1 MGIIYLPLMILI
13 IANLWATRQL
23 LRHDGEFDFRK
34 WLMLITIWL
43 VPVLGIVLV
52 RDRLRSPPQRDYA
65 QLALLHER
73 SMAQLAAA
81 SVLAGTSDG
90 NFDVA
95 AHLDDSHGIPIL
107 DWTAL
112 EQWGKSSFEG
122 AELASAI
129 EQGRRS
135 WLLHLCRRFGAEMHL
150 YESNE
155 AFVLSPM
162 DISEVSPMAA
172 YVAKTRLR
180 ITRLLEAA
188 ARSPANEKCILLILD
203 NEKDYYDYVSVYYP
217 DGGEFAFSGGMFIN
231 SGCPHFV
238 VVRAELLSIES
249 VIAHELTH
257 MALSHLHLPRWLD
270 EGIAVNTEIRLTG
283 DKRSGV
289 TPWELHRMH
298 LDYWSPERIQEFW
311 MGSSFFRTDAG
322 NLLSYELAR
331 IMVDQLA
338 RDWEGFLR
346 FVQAADSR
354 DAGNAGLQQSMQ
366 LDLGALAAGLLELPS
381 PHGWGPNPVAWTKLQ
396 ASAEHQLG

>member
-1 MGIIYLPLMILI
+1 MVIIYLLLMVLI

-23 LRHDGEFDFRK
+23 IRNKSEFDFRK
-34 WLMLITIWL
+34 WLMLITLWL

-52 RDRLRSPPQRDYA
+52 RDRLRPPLQRDYA

-73 SMAQLAAA
+73 SMVQLAAA
-81 SVLAGTSDG
+81 SVLAGTSHGD
-90 NFDVA
+90 FDVA
-95 AHLDDSHGIPIL
+95 AHLNELHGIPVL
-107 DWTAL
+107 DWGAL
-112 EQWGKSSFEG
+112 EKWGKSSFEG
-122 AELASAI
+122 AELTSAI

-135 WLLHLCRRFGAEMHL
+135 WLLHLCQRFGAEMHL

-155 AFVLSPM
+155 AFVLSPL
-162 DISEVSPMAA
+162 DLSEVSPMAA
-172 YVAKTRLR
+172 YVAKTRSR

-188 ARSPANEKCILLILD
+188 AQSPTNEKCILLILD
-203 NEKDYYDYVSVYYP
+203 NEKDYYDYVAVYYP

-238 VVRAELLSIES
+238 VVRAELLSIEP

-283 DKRSGV
+283 EKRSGV

-298 LDYWSPERIQEFW
+298 LDYWTQERIQEFW

-322 NLLSYELAR
+322 NRLSYELAR

-338 RDWEGFLR
+338 RDWKGFLR
-346 FVQAADSR
+346 FVQTADIR
-354 DAGNAGLQQSMQ
+354 DAGSAGLQQSMQ
-366 LDLGALAAGLLELPS
+366 LDLGALAAGLLEMPS
-381 PHGWGPNPVAWTKLQ
+381 PQGWGPNPVAWTTQ
-396 ASAEHQLG
+396 QVST